1 MIKRKILKSQSKT
14 CSKLLKKCTEEGYYF
29 KFIVALEIIS
39 CVIFKK
45 NEKGDINQLYT
56 FLTNDIL
63 GLFLAINLMW

>member
-45 NEKGDINQLYT
+45 NEKGGYKSVIYIFNKRHIRAV
-56 FLTNDIL
+56 FSN
-63 GLFLAINLMW
+63 